1 MTLNLNSQHDYIGSG
16 MLLLLQCVAG
26 GISVGL
32 FFAVLISACKQRRN
46 TPWILSEN
54 DSDGTVSEYESE
66 TSYEGSDMEEAV
78 PVSTKASF

>member
-1 MTLNLNSQHDYIGSG
+1 MTLNLNSHHDNIGSG

-32 FFAVLISACKQRRN
+32 FFAVLISAYYKQS
-46 TPWILSEN
+46 TGILSEN

-66 TSYEGSDMEEAV
+66 TSYEGSDMEEDV
-78 PVSTKASF
+78 PVATKASF

>member
-1 MTLNLNSQHDYIGSG
+1 

-32 FFAVLISACKQRRN
+32 FFAVLISAYYKESRN
-46 TPWILSEN
+46 TPGILSEN

-66 TSYEGSDMEEAV
+66 TSYESSDKYESETSYEGSDMEEVV
-78 PVSTKASF
+78 PVATKASF